1 MVVKIVF
8 VLLGIV
14 SYVYTGVRILKMR
27 VKFTAFVYFLLLSVF
42 ALAVVFDNAIF
53 IFSWSSFS
61 LLISALIFILAR

>member
-1 MVVKIVF
+1 MVKIVF

-42 ALAVVFDNAIF
+42 ALAVVFDNTIF
-53 IFSWSSFS
+53 ILSWSSFS
-61 LLISALIFILAR
+61 LLISALIYILAR

>member
-1 MVVKIVF
+1 MVKIVF
-8 VLLGIV
+8 VLLGIL